1 MKFAQAMRGSICPRG
16 EKSVKVAEIFLPVN
30 FMKKRLSFSGLMQLL
45 QGMLDTL
52 LPELRKG
59 NNKIYRI
66 QDAAMG
72 AFAVFFHA
80 IGLLS
85 GKSESH
91 ANAGG
96 TQ

>member
-1 MKFAQAMRGSICPRG
+1 M
-16 EKSVKVAEIFLPVN
+16 N
-30 FMKKRLSFSGLMQLL
+30 KRLSFSGLMQLL
-45 QGMLDTL
+45 RGVLGD
-52 LPELRKG
+52 LPEPRKG
-59 NNKIYRI
+59 TNKTYMI